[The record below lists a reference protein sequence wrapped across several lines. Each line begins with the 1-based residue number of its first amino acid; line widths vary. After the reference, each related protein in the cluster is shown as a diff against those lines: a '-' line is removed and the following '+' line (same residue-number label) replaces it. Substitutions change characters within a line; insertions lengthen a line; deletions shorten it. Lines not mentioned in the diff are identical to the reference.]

1 MFERKRYQFG
11 YVRQKPRKAGPHVW
25 VWEHRDG
32 SRSRSVI
39 LGTVDQMSEAEA
51 WKATEGRRLILNDPQ
66 AAELISFGA
75 VLDRYILEALPE
87 GKVTRFTYLSWI
99 RSQIRPKWGD
109 CPIAHVK
116 PLAVELWI
124 KGLPLS
130 GRSKGHVREV
140 MHMLFDWAMRWEL
153 IPHDRNPMSLVR
165 VKGCSKRT
173 RLPKIL
179 TIEEFNRLL
188 ERLKEPCRTMALV
201 ALFLGPRVSEIAGLK
216 WSDVDWDRSTISI
229 ARSWVIGEVAD
240 TKAEGSA
247 KPLPM
252 DSDLAVILKQHRER
266 TKAYD
271 SPWMFVNPATGNLY
285 WPSKI
290 RENHLVPAGIAA
302 GMGWHT
308 FRHTYSSLLREHEV
322 DIKVEQALLRRAD
335 IRTTMNIYTQA
346 VPRAVREA
354 NRKVVRNILGKQGD
368 IEAAVRVPEA
378 TKSF

>member
-11 YVRQKPRKAGPHVW
+11 YVRQKERKAGPHVW
-25 VWEHRDG
+25 VWEYRDG
-32 SRSRSVI
+32 SSSHSVI
-39 LGTVDQMSEAEA
+39 LGTVDQMTEAEA

-188 ERLKEPCRTMALV
+188 ERLQEPYRTMALV

-354 NRKVVRNILGKQGD
+354 NRKVVRDILRVEETRGKL
-368 IEAAVRVPEA
+368 
-378 TKSF
+378 

>member
-25 VWEHRDG
+25 VWEYRDG

-75 VLDRYILEALPE
+75 MLDRYILEALPE

-240 TKAEGSA
+240 TKTEGSA

-271 SPWMFVNPATGNLY
+271 SPWMFVSPATGNPY

-302 GMGWHT
+302 RIGMAYVSAHV
-308 FRHTYSSLLREHEV
+308 LL
-322 DIKVEQALLRRAD
+322 
-335 IRTTMNIYTQA
+335 
-346 VPRAVREA
+346 
-354 NRKVVRNILGKQGD
+354 VVAGARSGH
-368 IEAAVRVPEA
+368 
-378 TKSF
+378 

>member
-173 RLPKIL
+173 GLPKIL

-188 ERLKEPCRTMALV
+188 EKLKEPCRTMALV

-271 SPWMFVNPATGNLY
+271 SSWMFVNPATANPY